1 MRRALSILVLIG
13 AITLLQIHGIEFWTG
28 RVGAI
33 GILWSLLLEGVALW
47 LWYQPSASRRT
58 LGLVAS
64 LMLLAGPLHQVAV
77 PVLQEMENS
86 KHADSARL
94 AQISIVREKIS
105 GLEKSMETFLK
116 NSEARTG
123 WLKTIQESER
133 RQTEAREE
141 LAGLLAV
148 PAQAALGWSQLGIVL
163 MQGGALILFQ
173 LTAVLIIVSLS
184 SVSRNSGPR
193 KQQYPGGTPVETE
206 SETLET
212 KQETSSN
219 PDVAQLSE
227 RLEEHLARRKLAAK
241 TFAEMYRLNPRD
253 VSLIRNHSR
262 RAAEGKQVAPPGAVR
277 RVAEILESMTI

>member
-1 MRRALSILVLIG
+1 MGRAFSIIVLC
-13 AITLLQIHGIEFWTG
+13 
-28 RVGAI
+28 GAI
-33 GILWSLLLEGVALW
+33 GVLQAHGIAFWSDKVGPLGYLWSVLLEATALW
-47 LWYQPSASRRT
+47 LWYQSNVPKRA
-58 LGLVAS
+58 LGLLAS
-64 LMLLAGPLHQVAV
+64 AMLLFGPLHQVAI
-77 PVLQEMENS
+77 PVLQEMES
-86 KHADSARL
+86 AQHADAARV
-94 AQISIVREKIS
+94 AQISIVQAEIFN
-105 GLEKSMETFLK
+105 LERSLETFRR

-123 WLKTIQESER
+123 WLSPIQQNEQRLS
-133 RQTEAREE
+133 EARQN
-141 LAGLLAV
+141 LGSLLAAPV
-148 PAQAALGWSQLGIVL
+148 QSALDWSQHSVVL
-163 MQGGALILFQ
+163 MQGAALVLFQ
-173 LTAVLIIVSLS
+173 VTAVLIITSLS
-184 SVSRNSGPR
+184 SVSRNSSER
-193 KQQYPGGTPVETE
+193 KQQSPVCTPVEAE

>member
-1 MRRALSILVLIG
+1 MRRALSIFVLIG

-86 KHADSARL
+86 KHADSARM
-94 AQISIVREKIS
+94 AQISIVREEIS
-105 GLEKSMETFLK
+105 NLERTMETFRR
-116 NSEARTG
+116 NSEVRTG
-123 WLKTIQESER
+123 WLNAIQENEKRLSDA
-133 RQTEAREE
+133 RQTMRS
-141 LAGLLAV
+141 L
-148 PAQAALGWSQLGIVL
+148 QAAPVQSALDWSQHSVVL
-163 MQGGALILFQ
+163 MQGAALVLFQ
-173 LTAVLIIVSLS
+173 VTAVLIITSLS
-184 SVSRNSGPR
+184 SVSKNSSER
-193 KQQYPGGTPVETE
+193 KQQSPVCTPVETE

-227 RLEEHLARRKLAAK
+227 RLEEHLARRKLTAK
-241 TFAEMYRLNPRD
+241 EFSTRHKLNPRD
-253 VSLIRNHSR
+253 VSLLRNHSR
-262 RAAEGKQVAPPGAVR
+262 RAAAGKQIAPPGAVR
-277 RVAEILESMTI
+277 RVAEILESVTI

>member
-64 LMLLAGPLHQVAV
+64 LILLAGPLHQVAV

-141 LAGLLAV
+141 LAGLLVV

-163 MQGGALILFQ
+163 MQGGALVLFQ

-206 SETLET
+206 SETLEI
-212 KQETSSN
+212 KQETSDI

-227 RLEEHLARRKLAAK
+227 RLEKYLAQQKLAARE
-241 TFAEMYRLNPRD
+241 FAAMHNLNPRD
-253 VSLIRNHSR
+253 ISFVRNHQR
-262 RAAEGKQVAPPGAVR
+262 RVAEGKQVAPPGAVR
-277 RVAEILESMTI
+277 RLAEILESCD